1 MTETPPTLTIVIP
14 TDNERERIAEIV
26 TGVFSECERAGSIS
40 RSSSWTTTRRAAR
53 GSSPT
58 SSRRSTG

>member
-14 TDNERERIAEIV
+14 TDNERERIGEIV
-26 TGVFSECERAGSIS
+26 TDIFSAYERAGVDLEVIVVDDHSPDG
-40 RSSSWTTTRRAAR
+40 T